1 MKKTLLEYKDDK
13 EDRDGYRKKIN
24 HQKMKRK
31 RMKITEERVY
41 EEDYQ
46 RRG

>member
-1 MKKTLLEYKDDK
+1 MIKKTEMDIEEDK
-13 EDRDGYRKKIN
+13 
-24 HQKMKRK
+24 KMKRK